1 MRAMTNLRRRHRPT
15 ERDLAAFADG
25 SLSPARRERVARAV
39 AASPELEAALRDQRV
54 AIAAVHGA
62 AMASAP
68 PATRARLERT
78 RPSAPPARRA
88 RALALAGVAATAT
101 ALAMALGASPGGPP
115 TVADT
120 ALLSTHAAEAPVPAS
135 ARGTTLTFP
144 DWSRR
149 LGWHALGAR
158 HDTLAGRQ
166 VTTVFY
172 HRGRAVVAYS
182 IVAGVPVPL
191 GSPARTSIYRG
202 RTFSSFMAHGRRVV
216 TWLRHG
222 HTCVLSGAR
231 TDTDVLRRL
240 ATS

>member
-1 MRAMTNLRRRHRPT
+1 MRAMTNLRRRDRPT

-25 SLSPARRERVARAV
+25 SLSPTRRERVERAV

-54 AIAAVHGA
+54 AIAAVHHA
-62 AMASAP
+62 ATASAP
-68 PATRARLERT
+68 TAVRARLERT

-88 RALALAGVAATAT
+88 RALALAGVAATAA
-101 ALAMALGASPGGPP
+101 ALAITLGASPGGPP
-115 TVADT
+115 TVADA
-120 ALLSTHAAEAPVPAS
+120 ALLSTRAAVAPVPAS

-144 DWSRR
+144 DWSTRP
-149 LGWHALGAR
+149 GWDALGAR

-172 HRGRAVVAYS
+172 RRGGAVVAYS
-182 IVAGVPVPL
+182 IVAGVPAPL
-191 GSPARTSIYRG
+191 GSPARTSVYRG

-216 TWLRHG
+216 TWVRDG